1 MNHRALSGLGARLSG
16 SVLGLRAFRR
26 LWAGQ
31 AISSLGDQFFVVA
44 VSLRV
49 VESGGDAGDV
59 GLVLSGRMLAAVVF
73 ALVGGVWADR
83 LPRRRVMVAAD
94 AVRLVSVLAVVAV
107 PSGVGTAGLALL
119 TFVLGS
125 GEAFFRPAY
134 GGLVPSVVPAE
145 RLVAANALRGATEST
160 AAVLGPALGGV
171 LVALA
176 GTRTAF
182 AVNAASF
189 AVSLLCVLAVREP
202 ARTAAPRTS
211 MAAEVRAGVAAVR
224 RTRWTTAVLALTAV
238 QTMLVVAPHMVLLP
252 IVSSEEFT
260 GGTAYGTVLAVFSL
274 SGLVGTIV
282 IGRLRPRHPG
292 LVAIGCN
299 ALFAAVPLVL
309 LSPFSLVW
317 VAAGYAVAG
326 VAMMPFN
333 VLWETALQRQF
344 PADLMGRVT
353 SVDWL
358 VSLGLLP
365 LGLMIVG
372 PLTDLVGRTP
382 VLVTAIVVQLASA
395 ALVLL
400 VPGVRDFHED
410 KDTGGERREQDDV
423 RLTG

>member
-1 MNHRALSGLGARLSG
+1 MSQSLRHALRTRVAG
-16 SVLGLRAFRR
+16 SVLGLPGFRN

-31 AISSLGDQFFVVA
+31 AVSSIGDQLFVVA

-49 VESGGDAGDV
+49 VELGGDAGDV
-59 GLVLSGRMLAAVVF
+59 GLVLAGRILAVVVF
-73 ALVGGVWADR
+73 ALAGGVWADR
-83 LPRRRVMVAAD
+83 LPRRRVMITAD
-94 AVRLVSVLAVVAV
+94 VVRMLCLVAVVAV
-107 PSGVGTAGLALL
+107 PSGAGTLGLALL
-119 TFVLGS
+119 TFVLGT

-171 LVALA
+171 VVALA

-189 AVSLLCVLAVREP
+189 AVSLLCVLLVREP

-211 MAAEVRAGVAAVR
+211 MLSEVRAGLSAVR
-224 RTRWTTAVLALTAV
+224 ATRWTTAVLAMTAV
-238 QTMLVVAPHMVLLP
+238 QTLLVVAPHMVLLP
-252 IVSSEEFT
+252 IVTSEEFDSES
-260 GGTAYGTVLAVFSL
+260 AYGTVLAVFSL
-274 SGLVGTIV
+274 SGLLGTLLV
-282 IGRLRPRHPG
+282 GRLRPRRPG
-292 LVAIGCN
+292 LVAVCFN
-299 ALFAAVPLVL
+299 ALFVAVPIVL
-309 LSPFSLVW
+309 LSPVSLGW
-317 VAAGYAVAG
+317 VIAGYAVAG

-344 PADLMGRVT
+344 PAELMGRVT

-365 LGLMIVG
+365 LGLMVAG
-372 PLTDLVGRTP
+372 PVADLVGRTP
-382 VLVTAIVVQLASA
+382 VLLVAAVVQVVSA

-400 VPGVRDFHED
+400 VPGVRDFH
-410 KDTGGERREQDDV
+410 QDAAPGPQEEPDGAPLA
-423 RLTG
+423 R